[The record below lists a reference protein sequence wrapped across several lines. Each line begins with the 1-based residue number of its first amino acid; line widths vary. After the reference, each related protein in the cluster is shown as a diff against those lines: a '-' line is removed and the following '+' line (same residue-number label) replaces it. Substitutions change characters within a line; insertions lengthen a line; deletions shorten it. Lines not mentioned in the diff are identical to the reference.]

1 MSRRRKNHAQE
12 LQRQEKG
19 RRRRQRLNSRRHKAE
34 EAERILQSN
43 GQQSYLDRVA
53 KDLYGIRRHFGE
65 SDASLIARLQSFG
78 PNRFA
83 R

>member
-1 MSRRRKNHAQE
+1 
-12 LQRQEKG
+12 
-19 RRRRQRLNSRRHKAE
+19 
-34 EAERILQSN
+34 
-43 GQQSYLDRVA
+43 VA